1 MDTPSPHRPPESDP
15 HTCTH
20 QFGMGSLECDVCGN
34 TILTVHHD
42 HERAGQR

>member
-1 MDTPSPHRPPESDP
+1 MDTPSPHLPPESDP

-20 QFGMGSLECDVCGN
+20 EITAGSLECALCGN

-42 HERAGQR
+42 HP